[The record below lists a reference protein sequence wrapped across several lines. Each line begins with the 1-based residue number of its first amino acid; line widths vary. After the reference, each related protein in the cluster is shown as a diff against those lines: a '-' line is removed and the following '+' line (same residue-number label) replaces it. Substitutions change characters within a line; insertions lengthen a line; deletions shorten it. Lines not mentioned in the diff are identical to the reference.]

1 MQPTTKEKKYKTID
15 TIMTNTTYASVSL
28 DKINTLDSSTLGIIE
43 FAKALLTD
51 KQYLSKA
58 NFKKLVQSLGWGRE
72 LVQSYIKVALAFADV
87 EINKLAKIEPRTL
100 FKITSIK
107 KFALVVEAIKN
118 SVGHVTQQFVENL
131 IEACK
136 TPRIAKPNKPSIW
149 RAEKDGS
156 RSCIVPAIKEDDQYT
171 GISIQRAMDNEG
183 MTAQSFIREAVA
195 FREAYFSGAFSV
207 VGELPPHLQAIL
219 GDKLEYSAPT
229 AVNDDIEV
237 KTYTE
242 QTETDETTVEVEEVV
257 ETTEYF
263 VELLEVV
270 EAMEVPQDMETSV
283 EGNEDLSLND
293 SIESMTFDYIAEL
306 IVQCTTWSEILAI
319 TSTIDE
325 ETRKKSWDV
334 FPESEKRR
342 IKAMKR
348 SYETTPSIK
357 VGDKVNWVNHHPD
370 LSACL
375 PLEVQE
381 INNGLVKLELC
392 NFLVPIEEL
401 SLSF

>member
-1 MQPTTKEKKYKTID
+1 MITTTHTPISLSKID
-15 TIMTNTTYASVSL
+15 
-28 DKINTLDSSTLGIIE
+28 TLDSSTLGIIE

-58 NFKKLVQSLGWGRE
+58 KFNKLVQSLGWGRE

-100 FKITSIK
+100 FKITSNK
-107 KFALVVEAIKN
+107 KFANVVEVIRN
-118 SVGHVTQQFVENL
+118 TVGHVTQQLVENL

-156 RSCIVPAIKEDDQYT
+156 RSCVVPPIKEDDQYT

-195 FREAYFSGAFSV
+195 FREAYFSGAFLF

-237 KTYTE
+237 KTYTDE
-242 QTETDETTVEVEEVV
+242 TETDETTVEVVEVV
-257 ETTEYF
+257 ETTEYS

-270 EAMEVPQDMETSV
+270 EPMELPQDIETSV
-283 EGNEDLSLND
+283 EANEDWSLNN

-319 TSTIDE
+319 ASTIDE
-325 ETRKKSWDV
+325 ETRKKSWSV
-334 FPESEKRR
+334 LPQSEKRR

-357 VGDKVNWVNHHPD
+357 VGDKVNWVNHHPH
-370 LSACL
+370 LSAWL